1 MLAKDTERHV
11 FATDEL
17 RDVKKQDVKLRSDC
31 DGEVLTRFLEVA
43 DEAKE
48 IVVKIHSK
56 GGMQHHAKVPEC
68 LDEWLDLKGRAVLNQ
83 QLQLVDVL

>member
-1 MLAKDTERHV
+1 M
-11 FATDEL
+11 TDEL
-17 RDVKKQDVKLRSDC
+17 RDMKKQDVKLRSDC
-31 DGEVLTRFLEVA
+31 DREVLTRFLEVA

-48 IVVKIHSK
+48 IVVKTHSK
-56 GGMQHHAKVPEC
+56 GGMHHHAKVPER